1 MEIIELLTNDH
12 REVDE
17 KFRRYHL
24 SEREDSIEELTR
36 EIVHDLSVHAA
47 VEELFVYPL
56 IRATVDGGGEMADH
70 AIEEHQ
76 EAKRHLADLEKL
88 QAGSA
93 EHRKAMED
101 LIESVRHHVEEEE
114 NEVFAKLEEATGV
127 TVRTNVGALVAK
139 SKGLV
144 PTHPH
149 PLVPGT
155 ATAQLMAGPWASAV
169 DKVRDFFAGPES
181 EAS

>member
-1 MEIIELLTNDH
+1 VEITELLTRDH

-17 KFRRYHL
+17 LFRRYNL
-24 SEREDSIEELTR
+24 SEREDSIEDLTGKIIH
-36 EIVHDLSVHAA
+36 ELSVHAA

-56 IRATVDGGGEMADH
+56 IRAKVDGGKEAADH

-76 EAKRHLADLEKL
+76 QAKRLLTDIEKSEPADT
-88 QAGSA
+88 
-93 EHRKAMED
+93 EHQEAMRS
-101 LIESVRHHVEEEE
+101 LIATVRDHVAEEED
-114 NEVFAKLEEATGV
+114 EVFPALRAQTGDEL
-127 TVRTNVGALVAK
+127 REQVGAVVEKAKVA
-139 SKGLV
+139 V

-169 DKVRDFFAGPES
+169 DKVRDILG
-181 EAS
+181 